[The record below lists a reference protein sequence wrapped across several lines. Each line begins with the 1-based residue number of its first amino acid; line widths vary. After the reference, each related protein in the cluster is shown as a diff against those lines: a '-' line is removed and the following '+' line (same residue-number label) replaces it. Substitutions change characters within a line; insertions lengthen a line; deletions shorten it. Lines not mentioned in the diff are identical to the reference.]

1 MHRQEAFVS
10 SRQTGS
16 RNGAND
22 CLLMDGVQS
31 NLVAQAASISAQ
43 PIITNGKTHAQG
55 SILLLDDQRLTRE
68 CISEALQELCPDLS
82 IWGLRLA
89 DYHRHEPCGEALL
102 IIVNLHGAR
111 IGEAVQRLRHDGARP
126 PSPLLFITARDER
139 SETPDALEHGA
150 MGLVRADVR
159 IELLIAAVRLVI
171 AGGRYYPA
179 QAHTFPAPAAKD
191 FP

>member
-1 MHRQEAFVS
+1 MS

-22 CLLMDGVQS
+22 CLMMDGVQS
-31 NLVAQAASISAQ
+31 DFVAQAPSIATQ

-68 CISEALQELCPDLS
+68 CLSEALQELCPDLDIS
-82 IWGLRLA
+82 GLPLD
-89 DYHRHEPCGEALL
+89 DYHHLEPCADALL
-102 IIVNLHGAR
+102 IIVNLQGGR
-111 IGEAVQRLRHDGARP
+111 IGEAVRRLRRDGASP
-126 PSPLLFITARDER
+126 PSPLLFITDRDER
-139 SETPDALEHGA
+139 SETLEAIEHGA

-159 IELLIAAVRLVI
+159 IELLIAAIRLVI

-179 QAHTFPAPAAKD
+179 QAHTSPAHAAKD

>member
-1 MHRQEAFVS
+1 MSF
-10 SRQTGS
+10 RQTGS

-22 CLLMDGVQS
+22 CILIDGVQS
-31 NLVAQAASISAQ
+31 ELVAQAPSITAQ

-68 CISEALQELCPDLS
+68 CISEALQELCPDLDIS
-82 IWGLRLA
+82 GLRLD
-89 DYHRHEPCGEALL
+89 DYHHHEPWADALL
-102 IIVNLHGAR
+102 IIVNLQGAR
-111 IGEAVQRLRHDGARP
+111 IGEAVQRLRRDGASL
-126 PSPLLFITARDER
+126 PSPLLFISPRDER
-139 SETPDALEHGA
+139 SEMLDAIEHGA

-159 IELLIAAVRLVI
+159 IELLIAAIRLVI

>member
-1 MHRQEAFVS
+1 MS

-22 CLLMDGVQS
+22 CLMMDGVQS
-31 NLVAQAASISAQ
+31 DFVAQAPSIATQ

-68 CISEALQELCPDLS
+68 CLSEALQELCPDLDIS
-82 IWGLRLA
+82 GLPLD
-89 DYHRHEPCGEALL
+89 DYHHLEPCADALL
-102 IIVNLHGAR
+102 IIVNLQGAR
-111 IGEAVQRLRHDGARP
+111 IGETVQRLRRDDASL
-126 PSPLLFITARDER
+126 PSPLLFITARDEG
-139 SETPDALEHGA
+139 SETLEAIEHGA
-150 MGLVRADVR
+150 MGLVRTDVR
-159 IELLIAAVRLVI
+159 IELLIAAIRLVI

-179 QAHTFPAPAAKD
+179 QAHTSPAPAAKD